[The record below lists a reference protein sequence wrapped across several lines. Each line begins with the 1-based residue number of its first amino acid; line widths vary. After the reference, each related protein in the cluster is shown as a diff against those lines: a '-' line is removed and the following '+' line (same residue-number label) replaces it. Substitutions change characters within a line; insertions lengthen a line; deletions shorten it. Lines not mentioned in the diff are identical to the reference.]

1 MNGLGNGNFGQ
12 LTFLDSINLL
22 SFFIA
27 IMNLNENMT
36 QEDKQELQED
46 LSKKADLLLKEIHGH
61 LEAQDIKINKIL
73 EELSK

>member
-1 MNGLGNGNFGQ
+1 MVILVKK
-12 LTFLDSINLL
+12 I
-22 SFFIA
+22 
-27 IMNLNENMT
+27 
-36 QEDKQELQED
+36 KRELQKD